1 MYSRFTR
8 VILALLTRTL
18 GPGACRGVVLRSL
31 EVVTMIWDEKSWAI
45 HGDRIGRWDINGNIS
60 MEYGGPGYIT
70 IVDINL
76 I

>member
-31 EVVTMIWDEKSWAI
+31 EVVTMIWDEKIMGYSW
-45 HGDRIGRWDINGNIS
+45 GSYWK
-60 MEYGGPGYIT
+60 MGYQW
-70 IVDINL
+70 
-76 I
+76 